1 MSKVKSV
8 IQKPITGVF
17 KEDVQVG
24 DKVMVVTTGRSRVSV
39 RQGVYLGYTE
49 GTKWGRAVQK
59 AVIEIH
65 TKRNVWFKSD
75 GKEFDWRKDYNA
87 ATYDQIK
94 GTLEQREVPYVHRTT
109 LKLNRIATIK

>member
-1 MSKVKSV
+1 MSKVKTV

-24 DKVMVVTTGRSRVSV
+24 DKVMVVTTGRSHVNV
-39 RQGVYLGYTE
+39 RQGFYLGYTE

-65 TKRNVWFKSD
+65 STRSTRFKPD
-75 GKEFDWRKDYNA
+75 GKEFDWSKDYDSKTWNQVQ
-87 ATYDQIK
+87 T
-94 GTLEQREVPYVHRTT
+94 TLITKEVPFVHRTT
-109 LKLNRIATIK
+109 LQLNRIATIK